1 MPFLVNFKLNV
12 ATPLELVFTLYVFML
27 TVSLTIA
34 FLTGLFLFLSVTVT
48 FLALD
53 LTLKVFDDAASF
65 GVALLTAILALPDDD
80 L

>member
-1 MPFLVNFKLNV
+1 LNV
-12 ATPLELVFTLYVFML
+12 ATPLELVFTLYVFLL